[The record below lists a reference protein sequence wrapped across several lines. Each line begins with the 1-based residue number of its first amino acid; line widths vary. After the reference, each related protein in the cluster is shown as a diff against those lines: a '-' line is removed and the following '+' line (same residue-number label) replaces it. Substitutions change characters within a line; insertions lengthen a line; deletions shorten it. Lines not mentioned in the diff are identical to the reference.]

1 MRKKLMLTMFAGAVA
16 FAGVHSVA
24 QDAPKADLPPAATK
38 QVDYV
43 ADVKPILKDR
53 CWSCHG
59 ADKQKGKLRLDGKA
73 EALKGGD
80 SGVAIK
86 AGDSANSLLIQ
97 VVVGSHPD
105 IDIMP
110 PKGDPLTAEQVGILR
125 AWIDQGVQWPD
136 AEATAPAPTT
146 PAPAK

>member
-1 MRKKLMLTMFAGAVA
+1 MRKKVMLAMFAGAVA
-16 FAGVHSVA
+16 VVGSQSFA
-24 QDAPKADLPPAATK
+24 QDAPKAELPPAATK
-38 QVDYV
+38 TVDYV
-43 ADVKPILKDR
+43 ADVKPILKEK

-73 EALKGGD
+73 EALKGGE

-86 AGDSANSLLIQ
+86 AGDSANSILVQ
-97 VVVGSHPD
+97 VCAGTHPD

-110 PKGDPLTAEQVGILR
+110 PKGDPLTAEQIGILR

-136 AEATAPAPTT
+136 AEAAAPAPTT

>member
-1 MRKKLMLTMFAGAVA
+1 MRNTLKLAVFAGAVA
-16 FAGVHSVA
+16 AIGTYSFAE
-24 QDAPKADLPPAATK
+24 DATKSALPPAATK

-43 ADVKPILKDR
+43 ADIKPILKER

-59 ADKQKGKLRLDGKA
+59 TEKQKGKLRLDGKA
-73 EALKGGD
+73 EALKGGE

-86 AGDSANSLLIQ
+86 AGDSANSVLIQ
-97 VVVGSHPD
+97 VVTATHPD

-110 PKGDPLTAEQVGILR
+110 PKGDPLTPEQIGLLR

-136 AEATAPAPTT
+136 AEATAPPATAPT
-146 PAPAK
+146 PAK